1 MIIYFRDV
9 YYNFFSTCSNMLNEN
24 QHIESIVNQSM
35 KANIDLSKISVN
47 FQTDVMEKMFQIE
60 KKFGCSYMVR
70 IPHVY
75 KTDNLMIDAVKSFT
89 YATIKC
95 YCNALKL
102 RFQKNGS
109 KLRKTGVIIYIN
121 LFIDVLSYKKFLF
134 YTFIFSSTFLTGN
147 VKN

>member
-75 KTDNLMIDAVKSFT
+75 KTDNLMINAVKTFT

-95 YCNALKL
+95 YYNALKL
-102 RFQKNGS
+102 RFQKNDS
-109 KLRKTGVIIYIN
+109 KLRKTGVIMYIN
-121 LFIDVLSYKKFLF
+121 IYLSIDVSSYILYFN
-134 YTFIFSSTFLTGN
+134 IFFDNINRECQKLI
-147 VKN
+147 